1 MERIH
6 ILYWELKVGKTSVL
20 GVTVFRCWFIGIYS
34 VRWWITGILLYYYG
48 TESQGALMNWVC
60 EYNVY
65 LVLVGKPHAKHLL
78 VRPWKILERSVSLIV
93 VNWLWRCVCVRAC
106 VCVCVHVCVRACVCV
121 WGGMSKKQALIT
133 AVLNFGF
140 VLSYSLL
147 LVHLHHRCSLYT
159 PSSFLYSCS

>member
-1 MERIH
+1 MEITQDKVMEGIH

-78 VRPWKILERSVSLIV
+78 VRPW
-93 VNWLWRCVCVRAC
+93 
-106 VCVCVHVCVRACVCV
+106 
-121 WGGMSKKQALIT
+121 
-133 AVLNFGF
+133 
-140 VLSYSLL
+140 
-147 LVHLHHRCSLYT
+147 
-159 PSSFLYSCS
+159 